1 MAAAGPPLTW
11 DISPK
16 NGQEVFFSHELYEK
30 YSLSPSLSELWH
42 LSNRE
47 AKKNAEA
54 LANSSENRQTCS
66 VQAAE
71 SLEVQAQSPAE
82 AHPLPEPRLPY
93 PFTSCLTE
101 KEQKTY
107 LYLMTKFSKKRNH
120 FQVTAASQREF
131 FTYMQMK
138 EVVSNEIA
146 EFMKFAQNAAK
157 SCAQDYDA
165 ISEDARRYTEELLH
179 ACIGQVQKY
188 PEFYTLQ
195 EIMSIMGGKFH
206 TQLTFKLEKNLLA
219 MGTARRG
226 NTDFP
231 SMPVQLPTDYST
243 VTSIIT
249 PEKKAHVLH
258 NDISS
263 DSNAEKLALKYCPQV
278 VLSSQALFTL
288 LNNHGLNYKE
298 QWEIPVCVKMIP
310 VAGSKPAKIVY
321 VDPPLLRKEMTVRER
336 NQIFHEIPMDFLA
349 TKTSYVSISDI
360 SMDKPAEDSLLQWD
374 VCSGTYQCRTVPPP
388 DDTGMDFDGDVTE
401 LETFGATTK
410 RSRACKMESTCAAA
424 DNTAKIL
431 SHGPK
436 MGGNNSSAINNGDEE
451 EKNTLSEQE
460 GSACASMQLPSSD
473 GIPCFSPQEH
483 SPESSQSVEAGLS
496 RAQDNETNPLPVAG
510 SSEKE
515 PDAGQVI
522 MTKEVLD
529 NETNPLPVAGSSEKE
544 PDAAQ
549 VIMTKEVLDNETNP
563 LPAAGSSE
571 KEPDAGQVIMTKEV
585 LDNETNPLSP
595 AGSSEKEAGAA
606 QVIMTKEVLDNE
618 TNPLSPAGSSEKE
631 AGAAQVI
638 MTKEVLDNETNP
650 LSVAGSSEKE
660 PDAAQIK
667 ETYTSFCSSDTD
679 EERLVID
686 TECETTASGKPAVP
700 ASVSCT
706 SAETPGSP
714 PPSQCPTDCSGA
726 MGQRKKA
733 SKKPPRKSSKEL
745 DPVGQILKMQ
755 TELLKSPSQKA
766 PEPVVSCDNPSAVP
780 AQLPQSPKALVTS
793 STEPVPAPAS
803 NPSSSSRNT
812 WTWLFEGVPKRKLP
826 SELELLEEDPSE
838 YQAPEEG
845 NVVYKLFSLND
856 LLLLVRCSVQKVKP
870 LPQYQKRKK
879 AQKLTPMF
887 LLPKLEYQAYY
898 GVEALTESE
907 VCQLWTQSLLHSEC
921 SFCVGHIDAFTS
933 KLIMLEKISPQN
945 LREKLG
951 LIKPANSLNI
961 LHHVLKKVSDL
972 EEGSYLLTHAAG
984 DSSVAIYRSSLAK
997 STRSC
1002 YNLHK
1007 AHCHLPAVPATLSV
1021 PWVPLEPSLPLPYH
1035 ISHGRVPCTFPPA
1048 PQEGW
1053 RQKPSSWKHRTLGP
1067 SEQSS
1072 ILVLEGGRCQQQGTL
1087 PTSMLWSSVTFIEP
1101 FEELPRVAVTAV
1113 HRAVVKHA

>member
-1 MAAAGPPLTW
+1 

-30 YSLSPSLSELWH
+30 YSLSLSLSELWH

-47 AKKNAEA
+47 AKKNVEA
-54 LANSSENRQTCS
+54 LANSSENGQTCS

-71 SLEVQAQSPAE
+71 SLEVEAKSPADD
-82 AHPLPEPRLPY
+82 HPLPEPRLPY

-120 FQVTAASQREF
+120 FQVNAASQREF

-138 EVVSNEIA
+138 EVVNNEIA
-146 EFMKFAQNAAK
+146 EFMKFAQNAAR

-165 ISEDARRYTEELLH
+165 ISEDALRYTEELLR
-179 ACIGQVQKY
+179 ACIGHVQKY

-219 MGTARRG
+219 MGTARRCK
-226 NTDFP
+226 TDFS
-231 SMPVQLPTDYST
+231 SMPVQLPTDYSS

-249 PEKKAHVLH
+249 PEKKAHVMH
-258 NDISS
+258 NAISS
-263 DSNAEKLALKYCPQV
+263 DPNAEKLALKYCPQV
-278 VLSSQALFTL
+278 VLSNQSLFTL

-298 QWEIPVCVKMIP
+298 QWEIPVCVKMIT
-310 VAGSKPAKIVY
+310 VAGSKPAKVVY

-349 TKTSYVSISDI
+349 TKTSYVSISGV
-360 SMDKPAEDSLLQWD
+360 SMDKPAEDNLFQWD
-374 VCSGTYQCRTVPPP
+374 MCSDTYQCRRIPPP
-388 DDTGMDFDGDVTE
+388 DDTGMDFNDDVTE
-401 LETFGATTK
+401 LETFGAATK
-410 RSRACKMESTCAAA
+410 LSRTCKTESTFPAAN
-424 DNTAKIL
+424 NTAKIL
-431 SHGPK
+431 SHGLK
-436 MGGNNSSAINNGDEE
+436 MGEKNSSAIKSRDEE

-460 GSACASMQLPSSD
+460 GPACASMQLPSLE

-483 SPESSQSVEAGLS
+483 SPCKSFQSVEVQLNK
-496 RAQDNETNPLPVAG
+496 AQDVL
-510 SSEKE
+510 
-515 PDAGQVI
+515 
-522 MTKEVLD
+522 TKEVLD
-529 NETNPLPVAGSSEKE
+529 NAIKVNPLSVAVSSEKE

-549 VIMTKEVLDNETNP
+549 
-563 LPAAGSSE
+563 E
-571 KEPDAGQVIMTKEV
+571 KETCTA
-585 LDNETNPLSP
+585 LCN
-595 AGSSEKEAGAA
+595 
-606 QVIMTKEVLDNE
+606 
-618 TNPLSPAGSSEKE
+618 
-631 AGAAQVI
+631 
-638 MTKEVLDNETNP
+638 
-650 LSVAGSSEKE
+650 
-660 PDAAQIK
+660 
-667 ETYTSFCSSDTD
+667 SDTD

-686 TECETTASGKPAVP
+686 LCETTACCQPPVP
-700 ASVSCT
+700 TTVSCT
-706 SAETPGSP
+706 SAVTASSP
-714 PPSQCPTDCSGA
+714 SPAQSPLASITDCSDTTDQG
-726 MGQRKKA
+726 KKA
-733 SKKPPRKSSKEL
+733 SKKHLRKLSKEL

-766 PEPVVSCDNPSAVP
+766 HEPVVSCDNSNAVP
-780 AQLPQSPKALVTS
+780 TQLPQSPKTLVTS
-793 STEPVPAPAS
+793 STEALPAPAS
-803 NPSSSSRNT
+803 NPTSSARST

-826 SELELLEEDPSE
+826 SELLLLEEDPSE

-856 LLLLVRCSVQKVKP
+856 LLLLVRCSVQKVRSLLQHQKKKKP
-870 LPQYQKRKK
+870 QKR
-879 AQKLTPMF
+879 TPVF

-921 SFCVGHIDAFTS
+921 SFLIGHIDAFTS
-933 KLIMLEKISPQN
+933 KFIMLENISPGA
-945 LREKLG
+945 LKEKLG

-984 DSSVAIYRSSLAK
+984 DSSVAIYKSSLDK
-997 STRSC
+997 STRSS

-1007 AHCHLPAVPATLSV
+1007 AHCDLPAVPATLSV
-1021 PWVPLEPSLPLPYH
+1021 PWVPLNPSLPLPYH

-1048 PQEGW
+1048 PREGW
-1053 RQKPSSWKHRTLGP
+1053 KQKMAGVKGQSDTPHEGKPVAMETKGKPAQPVRNEGVAPKKPRKNFCKQRKVKKKWKTKFNRMQL
-1067 SEQSS
+1067 
-1072 ILVLEGGRCQQQGTL
+1072 
-1087 PTSMLWSSVTFIEP
+1087 
-1101 FEELPRVAVTAV
+1101 
-1113 HRAVVKHA
+1113 